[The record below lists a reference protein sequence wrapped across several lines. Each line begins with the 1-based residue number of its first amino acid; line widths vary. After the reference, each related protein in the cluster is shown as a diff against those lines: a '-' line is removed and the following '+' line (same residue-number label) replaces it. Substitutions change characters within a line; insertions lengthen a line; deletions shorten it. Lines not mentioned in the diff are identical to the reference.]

1 MAADQLRPNFHIK
14 FPPLKINCVRRERE
28 RDFLLG
34 DEVMNGRMDVFV
46 DLLFGCSGAVL
57 GAAGGLG
64 RRNGSNGQ

>member
-1 MAADQLRPNFHIK
+1 
-14 FPPLKINCVRRERE
+14 
-28 RDFLLG
+28 
-34 DEVMNGRMDVFV
+34 MDVFV